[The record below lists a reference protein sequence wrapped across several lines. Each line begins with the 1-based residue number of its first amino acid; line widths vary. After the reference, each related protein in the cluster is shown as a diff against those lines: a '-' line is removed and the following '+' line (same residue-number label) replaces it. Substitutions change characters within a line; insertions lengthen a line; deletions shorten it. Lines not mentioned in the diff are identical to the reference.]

1 MREPLY
7 LQADGHRTWLKWH
20 RARRKASDP
29 EFTATR
35 ILEAMRLGASV
46 EVDLV
51 VHADRG
57 CAILHDLHLDRS
69 TTGSGLV
76 GETAADDLRR
86 LHLRG
91 NDGTPI
97 GDRVMLLEDLCRLL
111 EENPAHPEA
120 LLQLD
125 FKEDL
130 SRLDKLTIVNFAAA
144 VGPVADRMI
153 LSGGDAGAIAAL
165 AAAVPSL
172 GTGYDPTYP
181 GVLDALKTPDDF
193 TAFVASAL
201 RTAPTAKIIYLDYEL
216 VLAAD
221 SKGVDIVGTIHADGR
236 RVDAWTIRNVCD
248 DTVAATRRLLALRVD
263 QITTDDPEGLAGA
276 MT

>member
-1 MREPLY
+1 MRDPLY
-7 LQADGHRTWLKWH
+7 LESDGHRTWLKWH
-20 RARRKASDP
+20 RARRTVSDP

-51 VHADRG
+51 VHADHG

-69 TTGSGLV
+69 TTGTGLV
-76 GETAADDLRR
+76 GETSADE
-86 LHLRG
+86 LRG
-91 NDGTPI
+91 LRLRANDGAPI
-97 GDRVMLLEDLCRLL
+97 NDRVMLLEDLCRLL
-111 EENPAHPEA
+111 AENPAHPDA

-130 SRLDKLTIVNFAAA
+130 SRLDGRTIANFGRV
-144 VGPVADRMI
+144 VGPVAGHMI
-153 LSGGDAGAIAAL
+153 LSGGDAAAISAL
-165 AAAVPSL
+165 AAQTPSL

-181 GVLDALKTPDDF
+181 GVLDTLKTAGDF
-193 TAFVASAL
+193 AEFVARAL
-201 RTAPTAKIIYLDYEL
+201 RTAPTAAIIYLDYEL
-216 VLAAD
+216 ILAAD
-221 SKGVDIVGTIHADGR
+221 SRGVDIVGAIHADGR

-248 DTVAATRRLLALRVD
+248 DTIAATRRLLALRVD